1 MEFEASRAKAV
12 DKLNYFVENNLS
24 EYSKL
29 RNFDFG
35 PDDRSNISCLSPYIT
50 HGVINELEVID
61 KSLKKFS
68 FAKNEKFI
76 QEVLWRVYWKGWL
89 ELRPNVWSDY
99 LVELN
104 NLRNEFKSNQN
115 YLNAIEGKTNI
126 ECFNQWVKELKENN
140 YLHNHTRMWF
150 ASIWI
155 FTLELPWQLGAEF
168 FMQHLY
174 DGDAAS
180 NTLGWRWVAGVQ
192 TQGKHYL
199 ASEWNIRKFTNNRF
213 QNIQLNENAPPI
225 FSDKT
230 YSIGKKDFLN
240 FEILEDKILFLGNS
254 NEIAESIAC
263 LKGKGPT
270 DTMELVYAQANALGF
285 DIGDVIANGSALN
298 EFRLMLIRQGVDESV
313 AQQLINEPWSVLQR
327 SPQQYS
333 IQVEKSGYLADL
345 DALVIGQ
352 VLCEAGAGRSVQESD
367 IDHGIGI
374 EIHRSIGE
382 RVESGDAIMTLDGPF
397 GIDIHLI
404 QRLKQAITIS
414 DYQVKLGTRILETV
428 TISDCPT
435 T

>member
-1 MEFEASRAKAV
+1 MKFEASRAKAV
-12 DKLNYFVENNLS
+12 DKLNHFVENNLS

-35 PDDRSNISCLSPYIT
+35 PDNRSNISCLSPYIT

-180 NTLGWRWVAGVQ
+180 NTLGWRWVAGIQ

-199 ASEWNIRKFTNNRF
+199 ASEWNIKKFTNNRF
-213 QNIQLNENAPPI
+213 QNIQLNENASPI

-240 FEILEDKILFLGNS
+240 FEILEDKILLIFENNMTFEFSDFKEHKFKKILLIS
-254 NEIAESIAC
+254 NESNRNIKLSEKVLKFKANLLKDQKTRLIEKSINC
-263 LKGKGPT
+263 ETININDLKNITEK
-270 DTMELVYAQANALGF
+270 VYALYPTVSENLNFIQNNQLQNIKFLYRKLDQFSWQYCNKGF
-285 DIGDVIANGSALN
+285 FNFKNYIPKI
-298 EFRLMLIRQGVDESV
+298 
-313 AQQLINEPWSVLQR
+313 
-327 SPQQYS
+327 
-333 IQVEKSGYLADL
+333 
-345 DALVIGQ
+345 
-352 VLCEAGAGRSVQESD
+352 
-367 IDHGIGI
+367 
-374 EIHRSIGE
+374 
-382 RVESGDAIMTLDGPF
+382 
-397 GIDIHLI
+397 
-404 QRLKQAITIS
+404 IS
-414 DYQVKLGTRILETV
+414 NFN
-428 TISDCPT
+428 
-435 T
+435 

>member
-1 MEFEASRAKAV
+1 MIFEASRAKAV

-35 PDDRSNISCLSPYIT
+35 PDNRSNISCLSPYIT

-180 NTLGWRWVAGVQ
+180 NTLGWRWVAGIQ

-199 ASEWNIRKFTNNRF
+199 ASEWNIKKFTNNRF
-213 QNIQLNENAPPI
+213 QNIQLNENASPI

-240 FEILEDKILFLGNS
+240 FEILEDKILLIFENNMTFEFSDFKEHKFKKILLIS
-254 NEIAESIAC
+254 NESNRNIKLSEKVLKFKANLLKDQKTRLIEKSINC
-263 LKGKGPT
+263 ETININDLKNITEK
-270 DTMELVYAQANALGF
+270 VYALYPTVSENLNFIQNNQLQNIKFLYRKLDQFSWQYCNKGF
-285 DIGDVIANGSALN
+285 FNFKNYIPKIIANFN
-298 EFRLMLIRQGVDESV
+298 
-313 AQQLINEPWSVLQR
+313 
-327 SPQQYS
+327 
-333 IQVEKSGYLADL
+333 
-345 DALVIGQ
+345 
-352 VLCEAGAGRSVQESD
+352 
-367 IDHGIGI
+367 
-374 EIHRSIGE
+374 
-382 RVESGDAIMTLDGPF
+382 
-397 GIDIHLI
+397 
-404 QRLKQAITIS
+404 
-414 DYQVKLGTRILETV
+414 
-428 TISDCPT
+428 
-435 T
+435 

>member
-35 PDDRSNISCLSPYIT
+35 PDNRSNISCLSPYIT

-199 ASEWNIRKFTNNRF
+199 ASEWNIKKFTNNRF
-213 QNIQLNENAPPI
+213 QNIQLNENASPI

-240 FEILEDKILFLGNS
+240 FEILEDKILLIFENNMTFEFSDFKEHKFKKILLIS
-254 NEIAESIAC
+254 NESNRNIKLSEKVLKFKANLLKDQKTRLIEKSINC
-263 LKGKGPT
+263 ETININDLKNITEK
-270 DTMELVYAQANALGF
+270 VYALYPTVSENLNFIQNNQLQNIKFLYRKLDQFSWQYCNKGF
-285 DIGDVIANGSALN
+285 FNFKNYIPKIIANFN
-298 EFRLMLIRQGVDESV
+298 
-313 AQQLINEPWSVLQR
+313 
-327 SPQQYS
+327 
-333 IQVEKSGYLADL
+333 
-345 DALVIGQ
+345 
-352 VLCEAGAGRSVQESD
+352 
-367 IDHGIGI
+367 
-374 EIHRSIGE
+374 
-382 RVESGDAIMTLDGPF
+382 
-397 GIDIHLI
+397 
-404 QRLKQAITIS
+404 
-414 DYQVKLGTRILETV
+414 
-428 TISDCPT
+428 
-435 T
+435 

>member
-12 DKLNYFVENNLS
+12 DKLNDFVENNLS

-104 NLRNEFKSNQN
+104 NLRNVFKSNQN

-199 ASEWNIRKFTNNRF
+199 ASEWNIKKFTNNRF

-240 FEILEDKILFLGNS
+240 FEILEDKILLIFENNMTFEFSDFKENKFKKILLIS
-254 NEIAESIAC
+254 NEANRNIKLSEKVLKFKANLLKDQKTRLIEKSINC
-263 LKGKGPT
+263 ETININDLKNITEK
-270 DTMELVYAQANALGF
+270 VYALYPTVSENLNFIQNNQLQNIKFLYRKLDQFSWQYCNKGF
-285 DIGDVIANGSALN
+285 FNFKNYIPKIIANFN
-298 EFRLMLIRQGVDESV
+298 
-313 AQQLINEPWSVLQR
+313 
-327 SPQQYS
+327 
-333 IQVEKSGYLADL
+333 
-345 DALVIGQ
+345 
-352 VLCEAGAGRSVQESD
+352 
-367 IDHGIGI
+367 
-374 EIHRSIGE
+374 
-382 RVESGDAIMTLDGPF
+382 
-397 GIDIHLI
+397 
-404 QRLKQAITIS
+404 
-414 DYQVKLGTRILETV
+414 
-428 TISDCPT
+428 
-435 T
+435 